1 MLGGTKATS
10 YGLTTGNMIQMGNL
24 SLGDVWVWIRVNNVI
39 APTIAGKYFFKMNMR
54 LRQPSAAIPAPI
66 AGDSSISGKYVW
78 LGEPGTTNYHTFKTN
93 GVPNFPVLLVKGEVD
108 PAYVEGT
115 IRYGGYSGVSYYGM
129 PIALPGRVRLV
140 GRAIDPFTLA
150 TTNRPVEARGYFNG
164 TANGH
169 FEVEGVAPGIYD
181 IYASCAGYPEK
192 LIQTGVTIL
201 KGQSY
206 HIDAYLTPG
215 VVIQGEVFSKCGTG
229 EVNWVTWQHNL
240 TSGETK
246 QDMKI
251 EIYKVGS
258 VPTSSGKTCAVSA
271 ADVENVDCF
280 AETEAVSWSPVTVW
294 TLNARSGWGQYPSQ
308 FQWPG
313 YGIPYNLGQD
323 SNGVGPLQTWQ
334 VENTKANFKFS
345 FGHKGLYGVPAMFD
359 GHVPQLNATWVDGLP
374 AGAYEVRGYTYG
386 YVQTKADGMTFEH
399 VSFNVPSVEWPGD
412 IYVPFD
418 LRLSNYVKKTVHLHD
433 IPGTLAEAPMVGAT
447 PGVGSGLGAFDNR
460 TMYVKVED
468 AQGTTWGWRQSQ
480 YLRQPVPPRSTRVV
494 YAQRLQAIGVKA
506 LAGTMDSN
514 PEPTR

>member
-1 MLGGTKATS
+1 LTSTIKTGTAFNKLFLNSNPTIWGPNDNEIDALAIEHEVRGDLLFAINYTLPVVAGVPTWPSAPYLFDRVDVYIPPEFQGVKRENIVASFTNDDGNIASISRADVEAEIVPNRWSRVRVSSDSMLGGTKTTF
-10 YGLTTGNMIQMGNL
+10 YGLTTGHVIQMGNL
-24 SLGDVWVWIRVNNVI
+24 SLGDVWVWIRVNDVI

-54 LRQPSAAIPAPI
+54 LRQPTSAIPAPI
-66 AGDSSISGKYVW
+66 AGDSSITSKCVW

-313 YGIPYNLGQD
+313 YGGIYAKGAD

-334 VENTKANFKFS
+334 VEPGFP
-345 FGHKGLYGVPAMFD
+345 GKGEM
-359 GHVPQLNATWVDGLP
+359 
-374 AGAYEVRGYTYG
+374 VR
-386 YVQTKADGMTFEH
+386 
-399 VSFNVPSVEWPGD
+399 
-412 IYVPFD
+412 
-418 LRLSNYVKKTVHLHD
+418 
-433 IPGTLAEAPMVGAT
+433 
-447 PGVGSGLGAFDNR
+447 
-460 TMYVKVED
+460 
-468 AQGTTWGWRQSQ
+468 
-480 YLRQPVPPRSTRVV
+480 
-494 YAQRLQAIGVKA
+494 
-506 LAGTMDSN
+506 
-514 PEPTR
+514 